1 MMPPMS
7 GIDASAAA
15 TLEGSPVDVGAPG
28 LGGGGETDGSA
39 GSAMAY
45 IHKLVCEFV
54 KLTLA
59 PGRCNFRFHE
69 SRKLNTV
76 RARSCPKLTVNPSP

>member
-1 MMPPMS
+1 MPPMS

-15 TLEGSPVDVGAPG
+15 TLEGRPVEVDDALGSG
-28 LGGGGETDGSA
+28 GGGGGGETDGST

-59 PGRCNFRFHE
+59 P
-69 SRKLNTV
+69 V
-76 RARSCPKLTVNPSP
+76 VP

>member
-1 MMPPMS
+1 MS

-15 TLEGSPVDVGAPG
+15 MLEGRPVDVGVLG
-28 LGGGGETDGSA
+28 SDREGGGGGETGGSA

-59 PGRCNFRFHE
+59 P
-69 SRKLNTV
+69 V
-76 RARSCPKLTVNPSP
+76 VV

>member
-1 MMPPMS
+1 MS

-15 TLEGSPVDVGAPG
+15 MLEGRPVDVGVLG
-28 LGGGGETDGSA
+28 SRREGGGGGETDGSA
-39 GSAMAY
+39 GSAMTY

-59 PGRCNFRFHE
+59 P
-69 SRKLNTV
+69 V
-76 RARSCPKLTVNPSP
+76 VP